1 MQATLTNKQLNALQA
16 QETLYHVVDSILD
29 ISIETQAD
37 ANTIIAN
44 VATVNDNILAVGAN
58 VTSFADIATQNNE
71 DIITAIDTATSTIDT
86 YTNTTGNQVVTLI
99 SDYIDASA
107 LSVDS
112 GISREEG
119 IWMVNNFT
127 NTTGEQV
134 VSDLTEVYAGVTE
147 SVVEAID
154 IARGLI
160 NDFTNETAETLSA
173 RMVVKVD
180 ALDGVVDAGIITV
193 TDAITVT

>member
-44 VATVNDNILAVGAN
+44 VAVVNDNILEVGAN
-58 VTSFADIATQNNE
+58 VTAFADIAIQNNA

-127 NTTGEQV
+127 NQTGEQV
-134 VSDLTEVYAGVTE
+134 VADVNEQAATNVAT
-147 SVVEAID
+147 ID
-154 IARGLI
+154 A
-160 NDFTNETAETLSA
+160 FTNATAETLSA

-180 ALDGVVDAGIITV
+180 ALDGVVDAGIITI